1 MKQKVSKVIPGIILT
16 KPLRCSEVVS
26 IVGFSNKHNTENIIK
41 VILKQ
46 SNSLLSFFAHEQPI
60 EESFLNLTNQKS
72 DHSIYELNNTKHF
85 KLLAMQKLKNNEDLS
100 QLILKVSPALRNIF
114 KNLGD
119 RLFIGLRSS
128 RIYDQVQVVRCYNC
142 QEFGHIK
149 PNCTKALQ
157 CSKCL
162 ENYDSRTCK
171 ITDFQCLNCH
181 KSGLDINHSASSS
194 SCPFFKAEYIK
205 LQKNC

>member
-1 MKQKVSKVIPGIILT
+1 M
-16 KPLRCSEVVS
+16 
-26 IVGFSNKHNTENIIK
+26 
-41 VILKQ
+41 LKQ

-60 EESFLNLTNQKS
+60 EESFLNLTHQKS
-72 DHSIYELNNTKHF
+72 DHSINKLLDNAKHF

-100 QLILKVSPALRNIF
+100 QIILKVTLALRNIF

-119 RLFIGLRSS
+119 RLFIGLRSC

-162 ENYDSRTCK
+162 ENHDSRTCK
-171 ITDFQCLNCH
+171 ITDFQCINCH
-181 KSGLDINHSASSS
+181 KSGLDINLSDYSS
-194 SCPFFKAEYIK
+194 SCPFF
-205 LQKNC
+205 QN